1 MADGVAR
8 VCGVISTSR
17 SLGDAPLKRFVIP
30 DPDVG
35 CRRVRRGDEFLII
48 GTDGLWDYVSTV
60 QVPPAAPPRRWSTD
74 SPPPPPCH
82 PAPPPT

>member
-1 MADGVAR
+1 MDGVAR

-35 CRRVRRGDEFLII
+35 CRRVRRGDDFLII
-48 GTDGLWDYVSTV
+48 GTDGLWDYISTA
-60 QVPPAAPPRRWSTD
+60 QVAAS
-74 SPPPPPCH
+74 
-82 PAPPPT
+82 APLKISMLQGLIRKH

>member
-1 MADGVAR
+1 LDGVAR

-35 CRRVRRGDEFLII
+35 CRRVRRGDDFLII
-48 GTDGLWDYVSTV
+48 GTDGLWDYISTA
-60 QVPPAAPPRRWSTD
+60 QVAAP
-74 SPPPPPCH
+74 
-82 PAPPPT
+82 APLMPQGLSRKTLERNILEE